1 MKKISLFLFFTIQ
14 FVGYSQDID
23 TLSLNNSDIIPLE
36 EVFVFG
42 KEPIFKTEEDRNRY
56 LILKYRVKKVYP
68 YAKLAAEELQRIN
81 KVLDTLPNNRQKK
94 KYTKKIQEETEN
106 KFSQELKKLSRSQGR
121 ILIKLIYRQT
131 GASAFNL
138 VKELRSGWRA
148 FWYNNTAW
156 FYDLSLKSIYEPMQV
171 EEDFWIEDILQRAFS
186 NGQLEPQSS
195 AFPIDYRALEKKWLN
210 KPDEQN

>member
-1 MKKISLFLFFTIQ
+1 MKEISLFLFFTIQ
-14 FVGYSQDID
+14 FIGYSQDID

-42 KEPIFKTEEDRNRY
+42 KEPIFKTEEDRNKY

>member
-14 FVGYSQDID
+14 FIGYSQDID

-186 NGQLEPQSS
+186 NGQLEPQSP

>member
-1 MKKISLFLFFTIQ
+1 MSQIIENEKNIPF
-14 FVGYSQDID
+14 YSQDID

>member
-1 MKKISLFLFFTIQ
+1 MNKLFLFLFFTTSFLTFAQ
-14 FVGYSQDID
+14 ELDSLGVNNTDI
-23 TLSLNNSDIIPLE
+23 TLE

-42 KEPIFKTEEDRNRY
+42 KEPIFKTEEDRKKY

-68 YAKLAAEELQRIN
+68 YAKLAADELQRIK

-94 KYTKKIQEETEN
+94 KFTKKIQEETES
-106 KFSQELKKLSRSQGR
+106 KFSQELKKLSRSQGK

-131 GASAFNL
+131 GDSAFNL
-138 VKELRSGWRA
+138 VKDLRSGWRA

-156 FYDLSLKSIYEPMQV
+156 LYDLSLKSIYEPMQV

-195 AFPIDYRALEKKWLN
+195 AFPIDYRALEKKWLH
-210 KPDEQN
+210 KEE

>member
-14 FVGYSQDID
+14 FIGYSQDID

-210 KPDEQN
+210 KPDE

>member
-14 FVGYSQDID
+14 FIGYSQDID

-42 KEPIFKTEEDRNRY
+42 KEPIFKTEEDRNKY

>member
-14 FVGYSQDID
+14 FIGYSQDID

-94 KYTKKIQEETEN
+94 KYTQKIQEETEN

>member
-14 FVGYSQDID
+14 FIGYSQDID

-42 KEPIFKTEEDRNRY
+42 KEPIFKTEEDRNKY

-94 KYTKKIQEETEN
+94 TYTKKIQEETEN

>member
-14 FVGYSQDID
+14 FIGYSQDID

-42 KEPIFKTEEDRNRY
+42 KEPIFKTEEDRNKY

-68 YAKLAAEELQRIN
+68 YGKLAAEELQRIN
-81 KVLDTLPNNRQKK
+81 KVLDTLPNNHQKK